1 MLAVIILGFL
11 LAAVL
16 AVWAA
21 AVALSGRT
29 RRWVRVFYFCCLAAA
44 VVAAYQ
50 TTYHYS
56 YFRNSNTQMHGW
68 PVPTVVFQRDSPTS
82 PWLDFVGPTTVLAYP
97 MNVLLFVLIPSIA
110 SLVFARR
117 ANSRTE
123 MQGGEKEE

>member
-11 LAAVL
+11 LAAVS

-21 AVALSGRT
+21 VVALSGRT
-29 RRWVRVFYFCCLAAA
+29 RRWVRVFYFCCLAVAA
-44 VVAAYQ
+44 VAAHY

-56 YFRNSNTQMHGW
+56 YYPNSNTQMRGW
-68 PVPTVVFQRDSPTS
+68 PVPTVVFQRYSPTS

-97 MNVLLFVLIPSIA
+97 MNILLFVLIPSIA

-117 ANSRTE
+117 ADSRAKIQE
-123 MQGGEKEE
+123 GE

>member
-21 AVALSGRT
+21 VVALSGRT
-29 RRWVRVFYFCCLAAA
+29 PRWVRVFYFCCLVVA
-44 VVAAYQ
+44 VVAAHY
-50 TTYHYS
+50 TTYHYA
-56 YFRNSNTQMHGW
+56 YFLNSNTQMYGW
-68 PVPTVVFQRDSPTS
+68 PVFAVILQRDSPTS

-117 ANSRTE
+117 ANSRTKI
-123 MQGGEKEE
+123 QSGE